1 MSVPKSSLKSTSPLV
16 GEPERLAQLL
26 GIEFA
31 ESDLLVMA
39 LRHRSAGN
47 LNNERLEFLGDAIL
61 NLVIADR
68 LYALHPDA
76 AEGALSRWRASVVR
90 EETLATVARGL
101 NLGDYLVLGSGELKS
116 GGFRRDSIL
125 ADALEATIGAV
136 YLDQGFAVAKAMVER
151 LFAALLENLPD
162 AASLKDPKTRLQEFL
177 QSGKL
182 DLPTY
187 EVTDVRGQAHKQ
199 VFEVT
204 CRLMHN
210 QLTSVGRGSSRRKA
224 EQAAAERMLV
234 QLTAATGSSPRQ
246 DGHEAG

>member
-1 MSVPKSSLKSTSPLV
+1 MSALNKPVPKSTNPLV
-16 GEPERLAQLL
+16 GEPARLAQSL
-26 GIEFA
+26 GIEFV

-47 LNNERLEFLGDAIL
+47 VNNERLEFLGDAIL

-68 LYALHPDA
+68 LYALHPTAD
-76 AEGALSRWRASVVR
+76 EGALSRWRASIVR
-90 EETLATVARGL
+90 EETLAMVARGL

-136 YLDQGFAVAKAMVER
+136 YLDQGFLVAKAMIER
-151 LFAALLENLPD
+151 LFTPLLEILPD
-162 AASLKDPKTRLQEFL
+162 AASLKDPKTRLQELL
-177 QSGKL
+177 QSGKFE
-182 DLPTY
+182 LPTY

-204 CRLMHN
+204 CRLTHSD
-210 QLTSVGRGSSRRKA
+210 QTSLGRGSSRRKA
-224 EQAAAERMLV
+224 EQAAAERMLA
-234 QLTAATGSSPRQ
+234 QLRVPAEPSIPVN
-246 DGHEAG
+246 DNE

>member
-1 MSVPKSSLKSTSPLV
+1 MSAAKSPLKSNSPLV
-16 GEPERLAQLL
+16 GEPDRLAQVL
-26 GIEFA
+26 GIEFT
-31 ESDLLVMA
+31 ESELLVMA

-90 EETLATVARGL
+90 EETLAEVARRL

-125 ADALEATIGAV
+125 ADALEAMIGAV
-136 YLDQGFAVAKAMVER
+136 YLDQGFDVAKAMVER
-151 LFAALLENLPD
+151 LFMPRLENLPD

-177 QSGKL
+177 QSAKFE
-182 DLPTY
+182 LPVY

-204 CRLMHN
+204 CRLAHTD
-210 QLTSVGRGSSRRKA
+210 LTSLGRGSSRRKA
-224 EQAAAERMLV
+224 EQAAAERMLAL
-234 QLTAATGSSPRQ
+234 LTTTSGSSDPT
-246 DGHEAG
+246 DKE

>member
-1 MSVPKSSLKSTSPLV
+1 MSAAKSLLKSNSPLV
-16 GEPERLAQLL
+16 GEPDRLAQAL
-26 GIEFA
+26 GIEFT
-31 ESDLLVMA
+31 ESELLVMA

-90 EETLATVARGL
+90 EETLAEVARRL

-125 ADALEATIGAV
+125 ADALEAMIGAV
-136 YLDQGFAVAKAMVER
+136 YLDQGFDVAKAMVER
-151 LFAALLENLPD
+151 LFMPRLENLPD

-177 QSGKL
+177 QSAKFE
-182 DLPTY
+182 LPVY

-204 CRLMHN
+204 CRLAHTD
-210 QLTSVGRGSSRRKA
+210 LTSLGRGSSRRKA

-234 QLTAATGSSPRQ
+234 LLTTTSGSS
-246 DGHEAG
+246 DETDKK

>member
-1 MSVPKSSLKSTSPLV
+1 MSAPKSSLKSANPLV
-16 GEPERLAQLL
+16 AEPERLARQL
-26 GIEFA
+26 GVEFVTG
-31 ESDLLVMA
+31 DLLIMA

-68 LYALHPDA
+68 LYALHPSA

-136 YLDQGFAVAKAMVER
+136 YLDQGFPEAKAMIER
-151 LFAALLENLPD
+151 LFTPLLEVLPD

-177 QSGKL
+177 QSGKFE
-182 DLPTY
+182 LPTY
-187 EVTDVRGQAHKQ
+187 EVTDVQGQAHKQ

-204 CRLMHN
+204 CRLTHSE
-210 QLTSVGRGSSRRKA
+210 QTSVGRGSSRRKA
-224 EQAAAERMLV
+224 EQGAAERMLA
-234 QLTAATGSSPRQ
+234 QLKKSSKPSTR
-246 DGHEAG
+246 DADNAD

>member
-1 MSVPKSSLKSTSPLV
+1 MSAPKSSLKSNSPLV
-16 GEPERLAQLL
+16 GEPDRLAQQL

-31 ESDLLVMA
+31 ESDLLIMA

-47 LNNERLEFLGDAIL
+47 VNNERLEFLGDAIL

-68 LYALHPDA
+68 LYALHPTA

-125 ADALEATIGAV
+125 ADALEAMIGAV
-136 YLDQGFAVAKAMVER
+136 YLDQGFVVAKAMIER
-151 LFAALLENLPD
+151 LFAPLLANLPD
-162 AASLKDPKTRLQEFL
+162 AASLKDPKTRLQELL
-177 QSGKL
+177 QSRKFE
-182 DLPTY
+182 LPTY

-204 CRLMHN
+204 CRLAHSDQN
-210 QLTSVGRGSSRRKA
+210 SVGRGSSRRKA
-224 EQAAAERMLV
+224 EQAAAERMLA
-234 QLTAATGSSPRQ
+234 LLNASIDSSS
-246 DGHEAG
+246 DA